1 MTAKPDLKL
10 GLIGDNIARSRS
22 PLLHRLAGQQNGME
36 VQYDRLI
43 PKDMNEDFDTVFGK
57 CVERGYRGINV
68 TYPYKER
75 AAKVVTIDDPMVRAI
90 GAVNTVLFEA
100 DGPKGQ
106 NTDYSGFIAAYRQAR
121 FDKAPG
127 VCCLIGT
134 GGVGRALAFGLVELG
149 ASELRLVDREADK
162 AKALA
167 DELAALGSNTKIVVE
182 TDAVVAATGATGLL
196 NGTPVGMVGY
206 GGTPLV
212 ASAMD
217 GAEWAF
223 DAVYTPVDTQFLTD
237 AEAAGL
243 DVISGYELFFFQG
256 VHAWAHFSGTPLDQ
270 DGLRTALLESVEPEL
285 KSA

>member
-22 PLLHRLAGQQNGME
+22 PLLHRLAGQQNGMV

-43 PKDMNEDFDTVFGK
+43 PRDMNEDFDTVFGK
-57 CVERGYRGINV
+57 CVERGYRAINV

-106 NTDYSGFIAAYRQAR
+106 NTDYSGFISTYRQAR
-121 FDKAPG
+121 GDKAPG

-149 ASELRLVDREADK
+149 ASELRLVDRDADK

-167 DELAALGSNTKIVVE
+167 AELQALAGKTKITVE
-182 TDAVVAATGATGLL
+182 TDAVLAAKGVAGLL

-206 GGTPLV
+206 DGTPLP
-212 ASAMD
+212 AEAMQ

-243 DVISGYELFFFQG
+243 EVISGYELYFFQG
-256 VHAWAHFSGTPLDQ
+256 VHAWAHFSGKPLDQ
-270 DGLRTALLESVEPEL
+270 DALRKALLETDDAEL